1 LVVRQRT
8 VEATVGDAV
17 GAAWRHTPWAGPPA
31 WGPRGH
37 ARLAR
42 HALSVAPSA
51 AAWAQTAWV
60 PGLRVRRRQWASGH
74 VQDREAWR
82 VPARRERMAM
92 PAPPPAGGSVP
103 TGDRGRR
110 RAAPTALAALVPPE
124 LPLAQVPGSRGWRP
138 GLLTRWYGQGLRS
151 VLGRWGG
158 VPQTT
163 I

>member
-1 LVVRQRT
+1 MAAHALGWP
-8 VEATVGDAV
+8 A
-17 GAAWRHTPWAGPPA
+17 GAAAG
-31 WGPRGH
+31 
-37 ARLAR
+37 
-42 HALSVAPSA
+42 
-51 AAWAQTAWV
+51 AQTAWV

-138 GLLTRWYGQGLRS
+138 GLLTRWYGQGPRS